1 MSIPIGTWSSVH
13 ALRSPDH
20 PALIDGDTGRTSTFR
35 ELDERVVRLASA
47 LRGRG
52 VREGDRV
59 AVFSIN
65 SPEMLELFLA
75 VAKLGAITVMVNFRF
90 TAPEVR
96 YILEDS
102 GAVLLLASSP
112 LEGTARAAAEGTEVR
127 DIIGLAT
134 AAQRSAG
141 EHVGFDALLE
151 EGSTDIDLPDV
162 DPDSTATLMYTSGTT
177 GAPKGAIL
185 THANLFWD
193 AIYHNAVENGLNRF
207 DVNLVTAPLFH
218 VGALAVYT
226 LPSLYWGASNVV
238 LESFAPS
245 TWAAAVQQHRVTKA
259 FAVPTMWSAILGSG
273 ELKKHDV
280 SSLDVAIS
288 GGAPCPIPVIE
299 GLRAKGVKFTEGF
312 GMTETAAAASTLP
325 SEYVTSHAGSVGRP
339 SLHVDFRVVDP
350 AGEDVPQGE
359 VGELI
364 IRGPSV
370 SPGYWNRPD
379 ANAES
384 HRDGW
389 FYSGDLARVDADG
402 FYYLV
407 DRKKDMVI
415 SGGENVFPIEI
426 EQVLYGHPAIAEV
439 SVIGTPDDKWGETV
453 TAVIV
458 PKEGAGTDETA
469 LADDITA
476 YARERLAGFKVPRR
490 FHFAEELPRTAT
502 GKVRKVELRHTYTAD
517 AQHESTDEPTEEH
530 EATHE

>member
-1 MSIPIGTWSSVH
+1 MSIPIGNWPTVH
-13 ALRSPDH
+13 ALRNPDR

-35 ELDERVVRLASA
+35 ELEERVTRLSSA
-47 LRGRG
+47 LRARG
-52 VREGDRV
+52 IREGDRV

-65 SPEMLELFLA
+65 SPEMLEIFLA

-102 GAVLLLASSP
+102 GSVLLLASTP
-112 LEGTARAAAEGTEVR
+112 LEETARAASAGTDVQE
-127 DIIGLAT
+127 IITLAT
-134 AAQRSAG
+134 AAQRIAA
-141 EHVGFDALLE
+141 EQVGFDTLLDA
-151 EGSTDIDLPDV
+151 GAADIELPEV
-162 DPDSTATLMYTSGTT
+162 DPDSTAVLMYTSGTT

-185 THANLFWD
+185 THGNLFWD

-226 LPSLYWGASNVV
+226 LPSLYWGACNVV
-238 LESFAPS
+238 LEIFDPS
-245 TWAAAVQQHRVTKA
+245 TWAAAVEQHRVTKA
-259 FAVPTMWSAILGSG
+259 FAVPTMWSAILSSG

-339 SLHVDFRVVDP
+339 SMHVDFRVVDP
-350 AGEDVPQGE
+350 AGQDVPQGE

-379 ANAES
+379 ANAEA

-389 FYSGDLARVDADG
+389 FHSGDLARMDADG
-402 FYYLV
+402 FYFLV

-415 SGGENVFPIEI
+415 SGGENVYPIEI

-453 TAVIV
+453 TAIIV
-458 PKEGAGTDETA
+458 PADGADPNESA
-469 LADDITA
+469 LTEDITT
-476 YARERLAGFKVPRR
+476 YSRERLAGFKVPRR
-490 FHFAEELPRTAT
+490 LHFATELPRTAT
-502 GKVRKVELRHTYTAD
+502 GKVRKVELRQSYATE
-517 AQHESTDEPTEEH
+517 AQLEH
-530 EATHE
+530 E